1 MKLKHIIHTYKTV
14 LSTLIILI
22 LQAEIVQTINEY
34 LHIDLEL
41 LYYYNSLLSLFW
53 RLGKS
58 HHRISNYKFCILR
71 KLNALGLLSL

>member
-34 LHIDLEL
+34 LNIDLEL
-41 LYYYNSLLSLFW
+41 LYYYNSLLSPFLAVGEKPSPDF
-53 RLGKS
+53 
-58 HHRISNYKFCILR
+58 
-71 KLNALGLLSL
+71 

>member
-1 MKLKHIIHTYKTV
+1 MKLKNIIYTYKTV
-14 LSTLIILI
+14 LSTLIIQI

-34 LHIDLEL
+34 LHIELQL
-41 LYYYNSLLSLFW
+41 LYYNSVLSLVW